1 VNLGAAT
8 GIDAVSLSDLEWID
22 TGAGILGTG
31 GGGDPRIGRLRLQS
45 LFEDPEYP
53 DHVEVIDPRTLDDD
67 AAVVS
72 VGGIGAPTISKE
84 KFPKGDEDYR
94 SLRAVEAAADRTVD
108 AVIPGEIG
116 GANSMAPLAVAA
128 MADLPVVDADGMG
141 RAFPELQMDTFFIYG
156 TPANYA
162 AFTDEHGNQ
171 LVYRDIDSA
180 ERLEQ
185 FARAITIDMGG
196 RAGFAFPLMEGS
208 FVADYAIPD
217 TVSLAHEL
225 GKRVHEARDA
235 GHDPV
240 SVVSRTLG
248 GTELFEGKIVDVF
261 RRTREGFAQGQVE
274 IEGLNVDRTL
284 TVEFQNEFLVARDQ
298 HGGVLATVPD
308 LICILDKETAAPIT
322 TGSLRY
328 GQRVKIV
335 GVRAPELLRTDRALD
350 VIGPEAFG
358 YDLPYDPLDSTVRA
372 RTDGTGDHDPRM
384 EDPNDT
390 DT

>member
-8 GIDAVSLSDLEWID
+8 GIEAVSLADLEWID

-31 GGGDPRIGRLRLQS
+31 GGGDPRMGRLRLQS
-45 LFEDPEYP
+45 LFEDPSYP
-53 DHVEVIDPRTLDDD
+53 DRVEIVDPRALEDD

-94 SLRAVEAAADRTVD
+94 SLRAVEDAADRDVD

-116 GANSMAPLAVAA
+116 GANSMAPLAVAT

-171 LVYRDIDSA
+171 FVYRDIDTP
-180 ERLEQ
+180 ERLER

-208 FVADYAIPD
+208 FVAEYAIPD

-235 GHDPV
+235 GQGPV
-240 SVVSRTLG
+240 SVVTRTLG
-248 GTELFEGKIVDVF
+248 GTELFTGKIVDVF

-274 IEGLNVDRTL
+274 IDGLDHEGTL

-298 HGGVLATVPD
+298 QDEVLATVPD

-328 GQRVKIV
+328 GQRVTVV
-335 GVRAPELLRTDRALD
+335 GVPAPGLLRTDRALS

-358 YDLPYDPLDSTVRA
+358 YDLVYNRLDTTVEP
-372 RTDGTGDHDPRM
+372 RTDGAGDPQS
-384 EDPNDT
+384 
-390 DT
+390 